1 MMNESARKD
10 SSGSEGTEE
19 QEQAYTG
26 FLYDEEK
33 KSGRVDA
40 PDKSDD
46 DKKPAAKETVE
57 QSGTPDATEK
67 NKVLIREDGEV
78 ESWQQSQSMWRSIA
92 PGNDLVSID
101 EAFTIRLEMKRGE
114 KDLEDDIPSR
124 LLCDKCTSMNN
135 GVMAGLLV
143 GNEKYVNKYRNTE
156 AWFTH
161 GFVNGFNALVQHN
174 AHMTEPPYRNDHRVL
189 LVYKDYKETFAMTS
203 ADIQTYGDA
212 THMVSVAFGDSHFA
226 VLYYDIH
233 NRHVTVFD
241 GLRYPISTW
250 EKQIVATIKG
260 YGLQL
265 PNAVCNSEI
274 TNGWVVDGSKAKQ
287 KEKAIRLVFDNIRET
302 SWMIRLDRSYMQS
315 DTVSCGPIALLKVME
330 LFGMRSDGEIERLG
344 IGDDP
349 KAYRAAVMDYYSEM
363 VIRYYDTIVVEI
375 RKQTKERMAK
385 RTERKSRMTSTTEE
399 TSDAERMA
407 KMPEKKSVMISN
419 IEALSDTRETR
430 RAAAMTKKNLGQAEG
445 AEKAKKRAGKAAL
458 EAGAEPGAVV
468 TLHVDYRTHSH
479 AQGLIAI
486 VYDVNKNTGG
496 ILVCCEHGVITHSG
510 KKANY
515 WVPTDKYVVVA
526 KKDEYIPLTAA
537 LERVRNLVLRGEFED
552 KTCPRISYA
561 KLHESCIGATSPI
574 KRTKGCQCKGGMC
587 TKACGCK
594 KKRVTCHSGCS
605 CLGNC
610 SG

>member
-1 MMNESARKD
+1 
-10 SSGSEGTEE
+10 
-19 QEQAYTG
+19 
-26 FLYDEEK
+26 
-33 KSGRVDA
+33 
-40 PDKSDD
+40 
-46 DKKPAAKETVE
+46 
-57 QSGTPDATEK
+57 
-67 NKVLIREDGEV
+67 
-78 ESWQQSQSMWRSIA
+78 
-92 PGNDLVSID
+92 
-101 EAFTIRLEMKRGE
+101 
-114 KDLEDDIPSR
+114 
-124 LLCDKCTSMNN
+124 MNN
-135 GVMAGLLV
+135 GVMAGLLI
-143 GNEKYVNKYRNTE
+143 GNEKHVDKYRNTE
-156 AWFTH
+156 AWFSH
-161 GFVNGFNALVQHN
+161 GFVNGFNALVQHD

-203 ADIQTYGDA
+203 DR
-212 THMVSVAFGDSHFA
+212 HFA
-226 VLYYDIH
+226 VVYYDIH

-330 LFGMRSDGEIERLG
+330 LFGMQSDGEIERLG
-344 IGDDP
+344 IRDDP

-375 RKQTKERMAK
+375 RRQTKERMAK

-496 ILVCCEHGVITHSG
+496 ILVCCEHGVITHDGNKS
-510 KKANY
+510 NY
-515 WVPTDKYVVVA
+515 WVPAGMYVVTA
-526 KKDEYIPLTAA
+526 RKDESIPLERA
-537 LERVRNLVLRGEFED
+537 LAMVRHLVLTGEFED